1 MPLTIEGIRQVL
13 APPGDGILRQ
23 RAWLQASLGDPEGF
37 ARALFFDAAEQ
48 AESPCKSQY
57 GIGYDLYHDAV
68 VRHATGPA
76 AERPCFVYAEEAPL
90 VAAGAPL
97 QVITYAHLHAAVDM
111 LRSTGISVLPVVADL
126 SDATQALQMA
136 MQVVEQL
143 GPVAVLVNCAGAAR
157 RTPPDELMPQHWQAA
172 MQAKFFT
179 YIHAMQAL
187 LPGMADRGN
196 GAIVNVVGTGGKV
209 ASPIHLPGGSANAAL
224 MLASAG
230 LAQAYAGR
238 GVRINVVNP
247 SATAT
252 DRLLEGL
259 QAESRLTGKDIA
271 ELRAEADR
279 RMPMGRIAKPEE
291 VADVVLFLASQRA
304 SYVNGAIVGV
314 DGAASSM
321 VVGCDVTTTFD
332 RSGDNIRTSVW

>member
-1 MPLTIEGIRQVL
+1 MDLGLQDRVVLITGGSKGIGL
-13 APPGDGILRQ
+13 AC
-23 RAWLQASLGDPEGF
+23 
-37 ARALFFDAAEQ
+37 ARAFVAEG
-48 AESPCKSQY
+48 ARVAIASRSP
-57 GIGYDLYHDAV
+57 
-68 VRHATGPA
+68 
-76 AERPCFVYAEEAPL
+76 
-90 VAAGAPL
+90 
-97 QVITYAHLHAAVDM
+97 AHLHAAVDM

-321 VVGCDVTTTFD
+321 VV
-332 RSGDNIRTSVW
+332 